1 MGSLSTRRLTI
12 FLSAIVMA
20 APYQLLWA
28 DDVERVHHR
37 DTTVP
42 ACATEADRARGLQL
56 FSRHWMDAVYET
68 TVPARRE
75 PLVSLEMFASPGEYE
90 PVAFGLRSLVELS
103 KVRLTARR
111 SNPMLPERS
120 WAMKVRMTPA
130 ISMPSVSGA
139 RTIITGWLGR

>member
-56 FSRHWMDAVYET
+56 FSRHCMDAVYET
-68 TVPARRE
+68 TVPAWRE

-90 PVAFGLRSLVELS
+90 PVASGEAEKTYPSSVKFVDGVKRVPCGWTSQDYDDARWGIGQEILTLKKALHGLH
-103 KVRLTARR
+103 
-111 SNPMLPERS
+111 
-120 WAMKVRMTPA
+120 
-130 ISMPSVSGA
+130 
-139 RTIITGWLGR
+139 